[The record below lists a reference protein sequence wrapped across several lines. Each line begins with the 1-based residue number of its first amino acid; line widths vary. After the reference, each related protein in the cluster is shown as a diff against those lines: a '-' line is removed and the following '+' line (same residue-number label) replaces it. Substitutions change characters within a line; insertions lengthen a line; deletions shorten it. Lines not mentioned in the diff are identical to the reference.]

1 MKKLF
6 LTLVMICADA
16 QAQTSVNFSE
26 LTREVFD
33 LYPVKLEYSAP
44 RIERITDRELRQW
57 MCRGECGA
65 NMFPRGVY
73 YQQTIY
79 LNDNITD
86 WDDYS
91 KSLYVH
97 EVVHYLQDLS
107 GKTNK
112 HGAES
117 CESHM
122 RLEQEAYDIQNA
134 WLKKRNSRIRLPVME
149 LARAS
154 SRNSC
159 INQMNRLTKQ

>member
-6 LTLVMICADA
+6 LTLVMICAGA

-26 LTREVFD
+26 LTREAFD

-44 RIERITDRELRQW
+44 RIERIADRELQQW
-57 MCRGECGA
+57 LCRGECGE

-73 YQQTIY
+73 YQHTIY

-134 WLKKRNSRIRLPVME
+134 WLKKRHSRIRLPMME
-149 LARAS
+149 LVRAS
-154 SRNSC
+154 SKNSC
-159 INQMNRLTKQ
+159 SNQMNRLSKQ